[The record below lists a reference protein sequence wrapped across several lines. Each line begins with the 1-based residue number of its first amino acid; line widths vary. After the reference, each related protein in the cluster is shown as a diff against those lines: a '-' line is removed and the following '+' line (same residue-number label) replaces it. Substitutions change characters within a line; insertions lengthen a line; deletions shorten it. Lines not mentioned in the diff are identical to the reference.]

1 MICPQC
7 GKEASGHFCSE
18 CGARL
23 SDTPPAEVASPGGQA
38 TAPQAPAAQA
48 PVAPPLA
55 PSPQPGPPPTPI
67 AAKEEGPLCPVCCG
81 AVLQVTQLKGALGL
95 GHHPAMLCPRCG
107 ATLVQHKDD
116 AARFELTATRQAT
129 LPNWRT
135 YAHQTLT
142 VGEWHRIAHGG
153 ASDAKQQESDLA
165 EAMTEL
171 REGRIRLQP
180 AAGCPILLKG
190 GEQALFVLGGV
201 SLHEPR
207 SVTRGAYGGPSIHV
221 AKGLTIRTGAFQAQS
236 HEELK
241 EIDSGTLVLT
251 SKRLCFSGRLRS
263 LEVDLRK
270 LISVDAYSDAVA
282 IRRSGKEKTE
292 FFFGLDHHSY
302 TFTVQGRHYTEP
314 MSGLILKY
322 AIEGLLAQTG

>member
-7 GKEASGHFCSE
+7 GKQATGHFCSE
-18 CGARL
+18 CGAQL
-23 SDTPPAEVASPGGQA
+23 TAPPPAEGTSPTVQA
-38 TAPQAPAAQA
+38 TVSPVPAGQA
-48 PVAPPLA
+48 PVAPAPA
-55 PSPQPGPPPTPI
+55 QSAQASPPPSPV
-67 AAKEEGPLCPVCCG
+67 AAMDDGSLCPVCCS
-81 AVLQVTQLKGALGL
+81 AVLQVTEVKGALGL
-95 GHHPAMLCPRCG
+95 GHHPALLCPGCG

-116 AARFELTATRQAT
+116 PARFQLTAAGQAT

-142 VGEWHRIAHGG
+142 VSEWHRIAHGG
-153 ASDAKQQESDLA
+153 ASDAKQRESDLA

-180 AAGCPILLKG
+180 ADGCPILLKG
-190 GEQALFVLGGV
+190 GEQAIFVLSGV

-207 SVTRGAYGGPSIHV
+207 SVTRGVYGGPSIHV

-251 SKRLCFSGRLRS
+251 TKRLCFSGHLRS

-270 LISVDAYSDAVA
+270 LISVDAYSDAAA

-292 FFFGLDHHSY
+292 FFFGLEHHTY
-302 TFTVQGRHYTEP
+302 NFTVQGRRHTEP

-322 AIEGLLAQTG
+322 AIEGLLAAAG